1 MYSNYPSFLPNH
13 NAHFYF
19 LVLPLSSFPSFCA
32 SLPLIPP
39 SSFLKATC
47 SQPVWLSCTLP
58 MKGFLLGWDWVQP
71 SRAWL
76 GPRSPPPTT
85 AQTTPHACSGL
96 VLSPRR
102 RLLVSAALN
111 CRQQLKR
118 ARERDIVER
127 GEGTVLACWTVTWQA
142 WIQRFVFLLS
152 NPGSVLVGFI
162 KIDVVFIKCWNE
174 SYSIQNEADVLKE
187 SWWKTRMKYEPQYTL
202 PYYKDK
208 VRAIGPLCPLPAL
221 CATVILS

>member
-1 MYSNYPSFLPNH
+1 MKPALTDLAKQYFKSVLSGKTQLALCSSLSIKISASVFSLSPYTLIIRLSYRIIVLIFTLWFSPSHSLP
-13 NAHFYF
+13 
-19 LVLPLSSFPSFCA
+19 PS
-32 SLPLIPP
+32 PLIPP

-76 GPRSPPPTT
+76 VLRPASQSPQPPPSPT
-85 AQTTPHACSGL
+85 AQPTPHACSGL
-96 VLSPRR
+96 ALSPRR

-118 ARERDIVER
+118 ARERDTVER
-127 GEGTVLACWTVTWQA
+127 GEGTVLACWAVTWQA
-142 WIQRFVFLLS
+142 WTQRFVFLLS

-162 KIDVVFIKCWNE
+162 KMDVVFIKCW
-174 SYSIQNEADVLKE
+174 
-187 SWWKTRMKYEPQYTL
+187 
-202 PYYKDK
+202 
-208 VRAIGPLCPLPAL
+208 
-221 CATVILS
+221 